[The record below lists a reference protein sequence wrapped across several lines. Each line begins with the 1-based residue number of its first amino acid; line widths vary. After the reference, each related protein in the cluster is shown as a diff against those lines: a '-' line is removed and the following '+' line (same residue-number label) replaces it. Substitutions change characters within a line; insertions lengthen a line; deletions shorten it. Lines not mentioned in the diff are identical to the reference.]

1 MMIYEGFMGV
11 FDESGGCRKIS
22 LRKFDRFSAFGGS
35 NLLSQTG
42 HLTVIVKFVMEKI
55 TSCHLSFSCW
65 HLVFR

>member
-1 MMIYEGFMGV
+1 MIYEGFIGV
-11 FDESGGCRKIS
+11 LDESGGYRKIS
-22 LRKFDRFSAFGGS
+22 FRMFDRFSTFGGS

-42 HLTVIVKFVMEKI
+42 HLTVIVKFVMEKT

>member
-35 NLLSQTG
+35 NLLSQIG

-55 TSCHLSFSCW
+55 TSCHLSFSCC